1 MLQIDNNKGSIEITM
16 NYSLSEDGKNDMIF
30 LSVSRLRFTIQT
42 METHENYTGKTVTYT
57 YFTIKN
63 NIEK

>member
-1 MLQIDNNKGSIEITM
+1 M

-42 METHENYTGKTVTYT
+42 METHENYTGKTVHIFY
-57 YFTIKN
+57 Y
-63 NIEK
+63 